1 MAALVTALQQR
12 LVAQEVKMQ
21 EFRNEL
27 QQIIGGLEQMV
38 APQAAIFEPKVP
50 Q

>member
-1 MAALVTALQQR
+1 MAALMTALQQR

-21 EFRNEL
+21 ELRNEL
-27 QQIIGGLEQMV
+27 QQIMGGPEQMV
-38 APQAAIFEPKVP
+38 APQSVIFEPKVP